1 MSGQAL
7 HDTTRP
13 RVLLSGA
20 LPPPMGGI
28 GAFYQ
33 ILLGSSFPAKVQMR
47 FVQTSSQKRTLS
59 MSGRASLGNLVS
71 AVGDCLR
78 FAAAVFRHRPQIS
91 HIATAFGLSFVKHGI
106 CAWMAHAFG
115 SRVLLHPH
123 CSLSALYTEMPWWWQ
138 WLFRRVIGC
147 CHGVIGL
154 SSEWLQ
160 LKSILPKCRLDLLP
174 NAIPTEAYRA
184 VAEKRI
190 TRRGQDETV
199 RVLYLGTVGRAKGE
213 LRPD

>member
-1 MSGQAL
+1 
-7 HDTTRP
+7 
-13 RVLLSGA
+13 
-20 LPPPMGGI
+20 MGGI

-33 ILLGSSFPAKVQMR
+33 ILLGSSYPRESPDAVCPDQ
-47 FVQTSSQKRTLS
+47 LS
-59 MSGRASLGNLVS
+59 EANPFHERAGQPRQPGVRSRGLLAVCGGRVP
-71 AVGDCLR
+71 
-78 FAAAVFRHRPQIS
+78 RHRPQIS

-190 TRRGQDETV
+190 TAWAG
-199 RVLYLGTVGRAKGE
+199 
-213 LRPD
+213 